1 MPAMKWWL
9 CCFGIHHI
17 SRRHGFNSFFLTPAV
32 RSPRK
37 SIDHFKPHQLFR
49 QHLHGPP
56 NAAFRW
62 NRTGHLNQMRFL
74 LPIQLLRHRRQR
86 PRPTLQSHHR
96 TLLHRPP
103 THVLAGPLRH
113 PQRIHHLPVRQG
125 RASDPLIHS
134 QQNPCTPCTLQ
145 LRRRH
150 RTTRARFQHRFQLI
164 PLILEL
170 TPPCIALASNPPDP
184 RTPSTPLL

>member
-1 MPAMKWWL
+1 MHTTGCRESYGRWYTLSTRSMPATKYWL
-9 CCFGIHHI
+9 CFCGMHHI
-17 SRRHGFNSFFLTPAV
+17 SRRHGFNSFFLTPAA

-62 NRTGHLNQMRFL
+62 NRTGHLNQTRFL

-86 PRPTLQSHHR
+86 PRPALQSLHR
-96 TLLHRPP
+96 TTLLHRPP

-113 PQRIHHLPVRQG
+113 PQRK
-125 RASDPLIHS
+125 
-134 QQNPCTPCTLQ
+134 
-145 LRRRH
+145 
-150 RTTRARFQHRFQLI
+150 
-164 PLILEL
+164 
-170 TPPCIALASNPPDP
+170 NPPPACPSVPGQRPLDP
-184 RTPSTPLL
+184 RNGIRLVNFSIRLRIRSWALVIR